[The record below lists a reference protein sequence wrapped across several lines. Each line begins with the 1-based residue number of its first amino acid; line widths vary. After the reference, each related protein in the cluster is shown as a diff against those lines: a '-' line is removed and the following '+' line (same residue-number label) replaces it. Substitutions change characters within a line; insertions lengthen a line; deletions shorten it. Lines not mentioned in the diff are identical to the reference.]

1 MSVESIEHRREEA
14 ESCVEE
20 FHVQKFWINT
30 KRVLIQTHGVQIFS
44 VYVLL
49 NVMLMNVLLF
59 LSCNCCLCYVCMISC

>member
-1 MSVESIEHRREEA
+1 MPVESIEYRGEEA

-30 KRVLIQTHGVQIFS
+30 KRTLIQTHGVQIFS
-44 VYVLL
+44 MYVLL

-59 LSCNCCLCYVCMISC
+59 MSYNFFYAMYE